1 MAPVELAENVYWV
14 GVVDWNVRDF
24 HGYETRRGTTYNTYL
39 IMDDKKVLVDTV
51 KYPFK
56 TILSENIRE
65 LVDPED
71 LDYVIANHVEM
82 DHSSSLTHIMQQAKN
97 ATIVSSRRG
106 KDGLTKYYGDRGW
119 DFRIVKTGD
128 ELKLGTRTLQ
138 FVEAPMLHW
147 PDSMFTYLKEDR
159 ILMPNDAFGQH
170 LASSQRFDDEVDQ
183 SVLMDEAAKYFANI
197 LMPYAPLIVRKIEEV
212 SKLGIEPR
220 IIAPSHGIVWRSN
233 PEKIVNSYLEWSR
246 GKSIKKAVIV
256 YDTMWRSTER
266 MAYAICDG
274 ITRNGVEARLFQM
287 RRSDFAE
294 VLKEILDAK
303 AVIVGSPTL
312 NSSMFPTIS
321 AFINYV
327 AGLRPK
333 GKIWAS
339 FGSYGWGGGA
349 VRAINNQL
357 KESRFDVL
365 EPSLQIRYAPTDEEL
380 QKCIE
385 FGEKIAERII
395 S

>member
-1 MAPVELAENVYWV
+1 MQARIFILWV
-14 GVVDWNVRDF
+14 L
-24 HGYETRRGTTYNTYL
+24 TGTGG
-39 IMDDKKVLVDTV
+39 
-51 KYPFK
+51 PG
-56 TILSENIRE
+56 
-65 LVDPED
+65 ED
-71 LDYVIANHVEM
+71 IFQF
-82 DHSSSLTHIMQQAKN
+82 S
-97 ATIVSSRRG
+97 VSSRRG

-119 DFRIVKTGD
+119 DFRTVKTGD

-212 SKLGIEPR
+212 SRLGIEPR

-246 GKSIKKAVIV
+246 GKSTKKAVIV

-333 GKIWAS
+333 GKIWSS

-385 FGEKIAERII
+385 FGEKIAEKII